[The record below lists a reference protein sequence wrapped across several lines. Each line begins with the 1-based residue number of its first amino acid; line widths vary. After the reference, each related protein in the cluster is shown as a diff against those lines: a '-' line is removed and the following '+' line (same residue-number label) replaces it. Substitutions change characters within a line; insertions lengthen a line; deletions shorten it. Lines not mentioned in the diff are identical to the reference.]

1 MKLSNMLKPRQNVA
15 LPILITLKQNQ
26 SLRIPQL
33 IDEVQVLSGGAWIT
47 VAGQDI
53 ILTNQEMTSIPHS
66 KDGAIISPISQEP
79 LVFELRIK
87 ETSHIH

>member
-1 MKLSNMLKPRQNVA
+1 MKLSNILKPRQNVS
-15 LPILITLKQNQ
+15 LPILLTLNQNQ

-53 ILTNQEMTSIPHS
+53 ILTNQEITSIPQS

-79 LVFELRIK
+79 LVFELRTK
-87 ETSHIH
+87 EASLI